1 MMPASPEI
9 SPELAA
15 LILSQ
20 KQPIKPIQPMTM
32 EVKPE
37 PIIPD
42 PMPPLSSQKQIF
54 GLNYPNFFKPQQAP
68 PVIATFKPTN
78 NEPIQVI
85 NDRFLSPI
93 YETKVQ
99 ENAAFFQNSKLHKFF
114 HSPHYIQNIYGKFIT
129 DPENDNEMIKVMP
142 VIDEEPVVGLASPLT
157 KEALWY
163 KDYVN
168 KRRVRNLNDIAMRL
182 Y

>member
-1 MMPASPEI
+1 M
-9 SPELAA
+9 
-15 LILSQ
+15 
-20 KQPIKPIQPMTM
+20 KM

-37 PIIPD
+37 PILPT
-42 PMPPLSSQKQIF
+42 PMPSLSSQKQVF
-54 GLNYPNFFKPQQAP
+54 GLNFPNFFAPQQSP
-68 PVIATFKPTN
+68 PVIATYKPIN
-78 NEPIQVI
+78 NEPVQVI

-93 YETKVQ
+93 YEAKVQ

-114 HSPHYIQNIYGKFIT
+114 HSPHYIQNIYGKIFT
-129 DPENDNEMIKVMP
+129 DSDSDTEMINVMP

-157 KEALWY
+157 KEAMWY

-168 KRRVRNLNDIAMRL
+168 KRRVRNLNNIVMRD